1 MLEQEIHMKD
11 GIWTILKKGD
21 EICIVDSQ
29 GRCRH
34 QSKGHV
40 NTAMH
45 LAMRL
50 ADNELP
56 SESNMDEALR
66 MTVERF
72 KNEQSS
78 DASGS

>member
-1 MLEQEIHMKD
+1 MLEQTLQMKD

-21 EICIVDSQ
+21 EICIVDPP

-45 LAMRL
+45 LAMQL
-50 ADNELP
+50 GDKP
-56 SESNMDEALR
+56 FGSEPNMDEGLR
-66 MTVERF
+66 MVVERF
-72 KNEQSS
+72 RNE
-78 DASGS
+78 